1 MKKVLLIK
9 YGEIALRGKNRALF
23 EKRLIENIR
32 KNLSE
37 FDDNYYVIREQGRF
51 ILEDLDKDLNFEKVL
66 PKVIPVLGIIGVCPA
81 IKFKDND
88 LETLKKYAEDQV
100 REKHADKPYTFK
112 VATKRADKR
121 YPMQSNEVS
130 GYVGEHLLNT
140 FDNLTV
146 DVKKPE
152 FTVNIELRTENYIYT
167 EIIKTFGGLPAG
179 SSGKGVLLLSGGIDS
194 PVAGYMM
201 AKRGV
206 DLICVHFASPPYTS
220 ERATEKVKD
229 LAKRLDYFTG
239 NIKLYVVPFTDLQL
253 FLYKEVESEKLTIV
267 MKRVMLK
274 ISEKI
279 AMIEKADGLITGDAV
294 GQVASQTMKSILAV
308 SYDTRIPIYRPL
320 SGFDKQDII
329 DIAEKIETFEI
340 SNQPFEDCCT
350 IFVAKH
356 PETKPNL
363 NVINGITNRL
373 AEQVDSMID
382 KCVEDSEIITF

>member
-9 YGEIALRGKNRALF
+9 YGEIALRGKNRMLF

-37 FDDNYYVIREQGRF
+37 FDDNYYVVREQGRF
-51 ILEDLDKDLNFEKVL
+51 ILEDLDKDINFEKVL
-66 PKVIPVLGIIGVCPA
+66 PKVIPVLGIIGVAPA

-88 LETLKKYAEDQV
+88 IETLKKQAEDLV
-100 REKHADKPYTFK
+100 REKHSDRPYTFK

-121 YPMQSNEVS
+121 YPLQSIEIS
-130 GYVGEHLLNT
+130 GLVGEHLLNT

-152 FTVNIELRTENYIYT
+152 FTVHLELRTEVYMYT
-167 EIIKTFGGLPAG
+167 ETIPAFGGLPAG

-220 ERATEKVKD
+220 ERATEKVKE
-229 LAKRLDYFTG
+229 LARRLDYFTG
-239 NIKLYVVPFTDLQL
+239 NIKLYVVPFTDIQL
-253 FLYKEVESEKLTIV
+253 FLYKEVEAEKLTILL
-267 MKRVMLK
+267 KRTMLK
-274 ISEKI
+274 LSEKI
-279 AMIEKADGLITGDAV
+279 AMAEKADGLIVGDAV

-308 SYDTRIPIYRPL
+308 SYDTKIPIYRPL
-320 SGFDKQDII
+320 SGFDKLEII
-329 DIAEKIETFEI
+329 DIARKIETLDI

-363 NVINGITNRL
+363 NVINGITNRI
-373 AEQVDSMID
+373 AEELEPMIA
-382 KCVEDSEIITF
+382 KAIEDSEIVTF

>member
-88 LETLKKYAEDQV
+88 LETLKKFAEEEV
-100 REKHADKPYTFK
+100 RKNYTDKPYTFK

-130 GYVGEHLLNT
+130 GFVGEHLLNT

-146 DVKKPE
+146 DVKKPQ

-229 LAKRLDYFTG
+229 LARRLDYFTG

-294 GQVASQTMKSILAV
+294 GQVASQTMKSMLAV
-308 SYDTRIPIYRPL
+308 SYDTRIPVYRPL
-320 SGFDKQDII
+320 CGFDKQDII
-329 DIAEKIETFEI
+329 EIAEKIGTYEI
-340 SNQPFEDCCT
+340 SNQPYEDCCT

-373 AEQVDSMID
+373 AEQVDPMIEE
-382 KCVEDSEIITF
+382 CVKNSEIVTF

>member
-1 MKKVLLIK
+1 MKNVLLIK

-37 FDDNYYVIREQGRF
+37 FDDNYYVVREQGRF
-51 ILEDLDKDLNFEKVL
+51 ILEDLDKDINFEKVL
-66 PKVIPVLGIIGVCPA
+66 PKVIPVLGIIGVAPCV
-81 IKFKDND
+81 KFKDND
-88 LETLKKYAEDQV
+88 IETLKQNAEKIVAEKYT
-100 REKHADKPYTFK
+100 DKPYTFK
-112 VATKRADKR
+112 VATKRADKK
-121 YPMQSNEVS
+121 YPLKSNEIS
-130 GYVGEHLLNT
+130 GLVGEHLLNK
-140 FDNLTV
+140 FDNLKV
-146 DVKKPE
+146 DVKNPD
-152 FTVNIELRTENYIYT
+152 FIVHLELRTEVYLYT
-167 EIIKTFGGLPAG
+167 DTIKTFGGLPAG

-220 ERATEKVKD
+220 ERATEKVKE

-239 NIKLYVVPFTDLQL
+239 NIKLYVVPFTDIQL
-253 FLYKEVESEKLTIV
+253 FLYKEVEAEKLTI
-267 MKRVMLK
+267 MLK
-274 ISEKI
+274 KTMLKLSEKV
-279 AMIEKADGLITGDAV
+279 AMMEKADGLIVGDAV

-308 SYDTRIPIYRPL
+308 SYDTKLPIYRPL
-320 SGFDKQDII
+320 SGYDKLDII
-329 DIAEKIETFEI
+329 DLARKIETLDI

-373 AEQVDSMID
+373 NDQLEPMIA
-382 KCVEDSEIITF
+382 KAIEDSEIVRF

>member
-51 ILEDLDKDLNFEKVL
+51 ILEDLDKDINFEKVL

-81 IKFKDND
+81 IRFKDND
-88 LETLKKYAEDQV
+88 IETLKKFAEDQV
-100 REKHADKPYTFK
+100 RQKFTDKPYTFK

-121 YPMQSNEVS
+121 YPLPSNEVS
-130 GYVGEHLLNT
+130 GLVGEYLLNT

-146 DVKKPE
+146 DVKKPQ

-220 ERATEKVKD
+220 DRATEKVKD

-239 NIKLYVVPFTDLQL
+239 NIKLYVVPFTELQL

-308 SYDTRIPIYRPL
+308 SYDTRLPIYRPL

-329 DIAEKIETFEI
+329 GIAEKIETLEI

-373 AEQVDSMID
+373 AEQVDPMIE
-382 KCVEDSEIITF
+382 KCITDSEIITF

>member
-37 FDDNYYVIREQGRF
+37 FDDNFYVIREQGRF
-51 ILEDLDKDLNFEKVL
+51 ILEDLDKDINFEKVL

-88 LETLKKYAEDQV
+88 IETLKKYAEDQV
-100 REKHADKPYTFK
+100 RAKYTDKPYTFK

-130 GYVGEHLLNT
+130 GFVGEHLLNT

-146 DVKKPE
+146 DVKKPQ

-167 EIIKTFGGLPAG
+167 ETIKTFGGLPAG
-179 SSGKGVLLLSGGIDS
+179 SSGKAVLLLSGGIDS

-220 ERATEKVKD
+220 DRATEKVKD
-229 LAKRLDYFTG
+229 LARRLDYFTG

-294 GQVASQTMKSILAV
+294 GQVASQTLKSMLAV
-308 SYDTRIPIYRPL
+308 SYDTRIPVYRPL

-373 AEQVDSMID
+373 AEQVNPMIE
-382 KCVEDSEIITF
+382 KCILDSEIITF

>member
-81 IKFKDND
+81 IRFKDND
-88 LETLKKYAEDQV
+88 IESLKKFAEDEV
-100 REKHADKPYTFK
+100 RKNFTDKPYTFK

-130 GYVGEHLLNT
+130 GFVGEHLLNT

-146 DVKKPE
+146 DVKKPQ

-167 EIIKTFGGLPAG
+167 ETIKTFGGLPAG
-179 SSGKGVLLLSGGIDS
+179 SSGKAVLLLSGGIDS

-229 LAKRLDYFTG
+229 LARRLDYFTG
-239 NIKLYVVPFTDLQL
+239 NIKLYVVPFTELQL

-294 GQVASQTMKSILAV
+294 GQVASQTLKSMLAV
-308 SYDTRIPIYRPL
+308 SYDTRIPVYRPL

-329 DIAEKIETFEI
+329 DIAEKIETLEI

-373 AEQVDSMID
+373 SEQVNPMIE
-382 KCVEDSEIITF
+382 KCIEDSEIITF

>member
-1 MKKVLLIK
+1 MKRVLLIK

-37 FDDNYYVIREQGRF
+37 FDDNYYVILEQGRF
-51 ILEDLDKDLNFEKVL
+51 ILEDLDKDINLEKVL
-66 PKVIPVLGIIGVCPA
+66 PKVIPVLGIIGVAPC
-81 IKFKDND
+81 IKFKEND
-88 LETLKKYAEDQV
+88 METLKERAVALVGEKYTTKD
-100 REKHADKPYTFK
+100 YTFK
-112 VATKRADKR
+112 VATKRCDKK
-121 YPMQSNEVS
+121 YPLQSNEIS
-130 GYVGEHLLNT
+130 GIVGEHLLNN
-140 FDNLTV
+140 FSNLTV

-152 FTVNIELRTENYIYT
+152 LTVNIEIRTETYMYT
-167 EIIKTFGGLPAG
+167 ETIKTFGGLPAG

-201 AKRGV
+201 AKRGL

-220 ERATEKVKD
+220 DRATEKVKE
-229 LAKRLDYFTG
+229 LAQRLDYFTG
-239 NIKLYVVPFTDLQL
+239 NIKLYVVPFTEIQL
-253 FLYKEVESEKLTIV
+253 YLYKEVEPEKLTILL
-267 MKRVMLK
+267 KRMMLK
-274 ISEKI
+274 VSEKI

-294 GQVASQTMKSILAV
+294 GQVASQTMKSMLAV

-320 SGFDKQDII
+320 CGFDKQDII
-329 DIAEKIETFEI
+329 NIANSIETYDI
-340 SNQPFEDCCT
+340 SNQPYEDCCT

-373 AEQVDSMID
+373 QETIEPMIE
-382 KCVEDSEIITF
+382 KAIADSEIVTF

>member
-100 REKHADKPYTFK
+100 REKYTDKPYTFK

-130 GYVGEHLLNT
+130 GFVGEHLLNT

-146 DVKKPE
+146 DVKKPQL
-152 FTVNIELRTENYIYT
+152 TVNIELRTDNYIYT
-167 EIIKTFGGLPAG
+167 ETIKTFGGLPAG

-220 ERATEKVKD
+220 DRATEKVKD

-308 SYDTRIPIYRPL
+308 SYDTRLPIYRPL

-373 AEQVDSMID
+373 AEQVDPMIE
-382 KCVEDSEIITF
+382 KCITDSEIITF

>member
-1 MKKVLLIK
+1 MKNVLLIK

-51 ILEDLDKDLNFEKVL
+51 ILEDLDKDINFEKVL
-66 PKVIPVLGIIGVCPA
+66 PKVIPVLGIVGVAPA
-81 IKFKDND
+81 IRFKEND
-88 LETLKKYAEDQV
+88 IETLKKQAEALV
-100 REKHADKPYTFK
+100 REKHTDKKYTFK

-121 YPMQSNEVS
+121 YPLMSNEIS
-130 GYVGEHLLNT
+130 GLVGEHLVNT

-146 DVKKPE
+146 DVHKPE
-152 FTVNIELRTENYIYT
+152 LTVHLELRTEVYLYT
-167 EIIKTFGGLPAG
+167 QIIPTFGGLPAG

-229 LAKRLDYFTG
+229 LARRLDYFTG
-239 NIKLYVVPFTDLQL
+239 NIKLYVVPFTDIQL
-253 FLYKEVESEKLTIV
+253 FLYKEVQAEKLTILL
-267 MKRVMLK
+267 KRVMLK

-279 AMIEKADGLITGDAV
+279 AMMEKADGLIVGDAV
-294 GQVASQTMKSILAV
+294 GQVASQTLKSILAV
-308 SYDTRIPIYRPL
+308 SYDTRMPIYRPL
-320 SGFDKQDII
+320 AGYDKLEII
-329 DIAEKIETFEI
+329 ELARKIETLDI

-373 AEQVDSMID
+373 AEELDPMIL
-382 KCVEDSEIITF
+382 KAIEDSEIVRF

>member
-88 LETLKKYAEDQV
+88 IETLKKYAEDQV
-100 REKHADKPYTFK
+100 REKHTDKPYTFK

-146 DVKKPE
+146 DVKKPQL
-152 FTVNIELRTENYIYT
+152 TVNIELRTENYIYT
-167 EIIKTFGGLPAG
+167 ETIKTFGGLPAG

-340 SNQPFEDCCT
+340 SNQPYEDCCT

-373 AEQVDSMID
+373 AEQVDPMID